1 MIFLTPIF
9 SVGRNLYRVV
19 CYILYICYVKVFA
32 LDKKLTQAYEEVNTY
47 AANSK
52 SH

>member
-1 MIFLTPIF
+1 
-9 SVGRNLYRVV
+9 
-19 CYILYICYVKVFA
+19 

-52 SH
+52 SHWAGDINYEHTLCFLIFNTSICKCYNLTT